1 MQTDNPL
8 TMHLVSQMRERAL
21 RNPDHIAMRNAM
33 PGTEASR
40 WDSLSWQQ
48 VSDVVDQTSLALLA
62 KDLPAQANVAIWSQ
76 NMPQWTVADL
86 ACLQARLVVVPIYP
100 TSSLEQTRYIVD
112 ETETALIFVGGQTQF
127 DEAVQLQATSQHLKT
142 IVVFDNSVDISGCD
156 AAVYFDTFIEQ
167 AAPQALLDERLAQR
181 CMNDLLT
188 LIYTSGTTGEPKG
201 VMLDYGNIAASIKAH
216 DQVLHID
223 SFDTSLCFLPLSHIF
238 ERAWSFYALARG
250 ATNVY
255 LSNPTA
261 VGEALKIVRP
271 TLMCAVPRFFE
282 KVYTTITNK
291 VGNAPL
297 LRRMIFKT
305 ALKIGSKHME
315 LRRQNKPIPAGLAK
329 MHSIADKVVFSKIR
343 DGLGGRIRY
352 IPCGGARIDDE
363 ICRFFLSIGVEL
375 KVGYGMTETVATIA
389 CFRDT
394 EFEFGTCGIALPG
407 LQIKIGDEGEILVKG
422 DSVMKGYYKKPEET
436 AKTFTEDG
444 WLRTGD
450 AGLVDENGAL
460 RITERLKELMKTSN
474 GKYIAPQYIEG
485 TLSKDRFIDQIA
497 IIADARNYVTA
508 LIVPAFEALEE
519 HAKALNLKYNCHKEL
534 VQHKSIQ
541 DLLEERIV
549 KIQANLAKFEQVK
562 KFTLLPKEFSIELG
576 EITPTLK
583 LRRKIIM
590 QRFQKEIEAMYSQ
603 PNRA

>member
-100 TSSLEQTRYIVD
+100 TSSLEQTRYILD

-315 LRRQNKPIPAGLAK
+315 LRRQNKPIPVGLAK

-519 HAKALNLKYNCHKEL
+519 YAKALNLKYNCHKEL